1 MPDATHALVPLSGK
15 LPALSLTNEHYDV
28 TKQWRDHNVPDVVN
42 PLFLAQKGE
51 HHFMSTELLST
62 SQRIPPPRRAPAA
75 GVDCGGAHSA
85 GLSGRAPSGLS
96 SAEDSSIQTGRSRG
110 GSAAAV
116 ASTSGQEGI
125 NENPADSAAPVSP
138 LLPTMRPNRPRCSFS
153 RSGNVV
159 PSTLLPRN
167 PCNLNHFTISDTSDS
182 AYSAWLVKHSLPL
195 YLGKPCSAVFT
206 VGNGDVIFKGNFVNP
221 AT

>member
-1 MPDATHALVPLSGK
+1 VRS
-15 LPALSLTNEHYDV
+15 S
-28 TKQWRDHNVPDVVN
+28 
-42 PLFLAQKGE
+42 
-51 HHFMSTELLST
+51 S
-62 SQRIPPPRRAPAA
+62 
-75 GVDCGGAHSA
+75 GAHST

-221 AT
+221 STHSDSLVAGKATLRTPFCVLF